1 MYKHNYEYAME
12 KNVIVCVCVCTL
24 YLVYWTISL
33 SDSKLSENLI
43 TDEDTQ
49 SSTVWQS
56 AIGT

>member
-1 MYKHNYEYAME
+1 MLW
-12 KNVIVCVCVCTL
+12 CVCTL